1 MLISSQSLTF
11 RRRSV
16 GAGKKISIITFKSL
30 NLKKLVLVCPCLHI
44 LKGEEEISLKTN
56 WGASF
61 QIAAVY
67 VGTVVGAGFATGKE
81 IVEFFSRFGFIGLIG
96 ILMSGYIFIFLG
108 SKLMRIAAR
117 IDAKSYQELNDYLFG
132 KVFGTVINGLML
144 IMLLGVCA
152 VMLSGAGAV
161 FDEQLGLTKSVGV
174 IFTIILSIITM
185 IIGIKGLF
193 AVNVIVVPMMIT
205 FSFILL
211 YFSIQLPFFMENI
224 LFIPYAAD
232 GWKAVVSPF
241 SYAAFNLMLAQA
253 VLVPVASDIKDDQTI
268 KWGGIIG
275 GSALT
280 IILISSHLTLVMVPN
295 IEAYEIPMASIMR
308 SLASSFYWVFVF
320 VIYGEIFTSVIGN
333 VFGVERQVKQYI
345 KIPTILIVLII
356 FTISYFGSFIEYG
369 TLLSYLYPLFG
380 YISLTFIILLWMKP
394 LEEKNTTVK

>member
-1 MLISSQSLTF
+1 M
-11 RRRSV
+11 
-16 GAGKKISIITFKSL
+16 
-30 NLKKLVLVCPCLHI
+30 
-44 LKGEEEISLKTN
+44 KTN

-253 VLVPVASDIKDDQTI
+253 VLVPVSSDIKDDQTI